1 MLTNEFNIAVTE
13 TIGQE
18 VTEMCNL
25 SAGIYDRG
33 MQIGIQKGMVTGEK
47 NKTLEIAKSM
57 IQNGLATEL
66 IVKCT
71 GLSLTDVDALKA
83 QVVHA

>member
-1 MLTNEFNIAVTE
+1 M
-13 TIGQE
+13 
-18 VTEMCNL
+18 
-25 SAGIYDRG
+25 
-33 MQIGIQKGMVTGEK
+33 TGEK
-47 NKTLEIAKSM
+47 NKALEIAKSM

-71 GLSLTDVDALKA
+71 GLSLNDVDALKA